1 MNFRGFRF
9 KIESRDKNVGPL
21 LALRLSQG
29 LELVETA
36 KRRRIK
42 ASRSTLVATAPT
54 RQRASTRPTKKWQFC
69 RLGALFALLAFSSCR
84 PNSETKPELTLY
96 AAASL
101 TDVVEA
107 LATAFDLQDAYQIH
121 YNFAGSGALAK
132 QLIAAP
138 KADLFLSANPQ
149 WMHAL
154 VEAGRISSTDPRSFL
169 SNRLCLIAH
178 PNADFKLESPAQLS
192 ALDFQYLALGDPT
205 YVPSGVYAQQWLSSV
220 SDEVGTSLWQQVKNQ
235 LLPTTDVRAVIGA
248 VAASAKVIGIVY
260 QTDYLAAQSR
270 VQLLHS
276 IPEAEAPP
284 INYQATALNTRAV
297 NQDFLEFL
305 NSETAHAIFESHGFI
320 SPTR

>member
-1 MNFRGFRF
+1 MSFREFRF
-9 KIESRDKNVGPL
+9 NIESRVKNIGPL

-36 KRRRIK
+36 KRRRKK
-42 ASRSTLVATAPT
+42 AYRSPREKAAPT
-54 RQRASTRPTKKWQFC
+54 RQRASTRPTKKWQLC

-84 PNSETKPELTLY
+84 PNSDAKPKLIIY

-101 TDVVEA
+101 TEVVEA
-107 LATAFDLQDAYQIH
+107 LTAAFDSQQAYQIH
-121 YNFAGSGALAK
+121 SNFAGSGALAK
-132 QLIAAP
+132 QLIAAQ

-149 WMHAL
+149 WMQAL
-154 VEAGRISSTDPRSFL
+154 VQAGRISPDAPRNFL

-178 PNADFKLESPAQLS
+178 PNADFSVKSSDEIDSLN
-192 ALDFQYLALGDPT
+192 FQYLALGDPT
-205 YVPSGVYAQQWLSSV
+205 YVPAGVYAQQWLSSV
-220 SDEVGTSLWQQVKNQ
+220 ADESGTSLWQQVKDQ

-270 VQLLHS
+270 VQLLHTL
-276 IPEAEAPP
+276 PESEAPA
-284 INYQATALNTRAV
+284 IHYQATALNTRAV